1 MWSPEVTTEVT
12 EQHNTTLSLP
22 ALWCLVQLKICQVS
36 LLVSGTELFIFRS
49 GVFLQQF
56 LRRPGDFSGV
66 LVATKTVYCHV
77 QPEHLQLWL
86 W

>member
-56 LRRPGDFSGV
+56 LEETWGFFWRFCCNLNSLLSRE
-66 LVATKTVYCHV
+66 A
-77 QPEHLQLWL
+77 
-86 W
+86 